1 MLIYINEIQ
10 NHFSQGKM
18 SLNVRNSLNL
28 GFYFFVVGR
37 G

>member
-1 MLIYINEIQ
+1 MLIHINDIQ
-10 NHFSQGKM
+10 NHFSQSKM
-18 SLNVRNSLNL
+18 SLNVSNSLNL